1 MDIDLTQ
8 PMKFSR
14 AVEAVAAALSFAMV
28 RLRDHANY
36 GTSDNSPD
44 PLPAAH
50 MLVAILEDAWR
61 EAEGLVEGM
70 E

>member
-50 MLVAILEDAWR
+50 MGQVRKLL
-61 EAEGLVEGM
+61 
-70 E
+70 